1 MTDSP
6 APAPHHVRRDEILDW
21 QTYADG
27 RDAVRT
33 EVMTVKAARRIHLGE
48 HLTFLFENH
57 DTMRYQVHEILRAEQ
72 IVRETSIHEELETYN
87 GMLGGPGQLGCALLI
102 EIEDEAKRRPLLEAW
117 LGLQECLYAE
127 TAEGSRTY
135 AEFDPTQVGRGR
147 LSAVQYLSFSLES
160 GPVRLGSDFA
170 ALELTVDLT
179 EAQRAALAADLA
191 ATSS

>member
-21 QTYADG
+21 QTYADD
-27 RDAVRT
+27 RDAVRAQ
-33 EVMTVKAARRIHLGE
+33 VMPVKAVRRIHLGE

-102 EIEDEAKRRPLLEAW
+102 EIEDEAERRPLLEAW

-127 TAEGSRTY
+127 TADGSRVY

-191 ATSS
+191 ATRP

>member
-72 IVRETSIHEELETYN
+72 IVRENSIHEELETYN

>member
-1 MTDSP
+1 MTDYP

-21 QTYADG
+21 QTYADN
-27 RDAVRT
+27 RDAVRA
-33 EVMTVKAARRIHLGE
+33 EVMTVKAVRRIHLGE

-57 DTMRYQVHEILRAEQ
+57 DTMRYQVHEIMRAER

-87 GMLGGPGQLGCALLI
+87 GMLGGAGQLGCALLI
-102 EIEDEAKRRPLLEAW
+102 EIEDEAERRPLLEAW

-127 TAEGSRTY
+127 TADGSRIY

-147 LSAVQYLSFSLES
+147 LSAVQYLNFSLES

-191 ATSS
+191 ATRP

>member
-21 QTYADG
+21 QTYADD
-27 RDAVRT
+27 RDSVRA
-33 EVMTVKAARRIHLGE
+33 EVMAVKAVRRIHLGE

-57 DTMRYQVHEILRAEQ
+57 ETMRYQVHEIMRVER
-72 IVRETSIHEELETYN
+72 IVRETSIREELEIYN

-127 TAEGSRTY
+127 TADGSRTY

-147 LSAVQYLSFSLES
+147 LSAVQYLSFSLEH

-179 EAQRAALAADLA
+179 EDQRAALADDLA
-191 ATSS
+191 ATRS

>member
-72 IVRETSIHEELETYN
+72 IVRETNIHEELETYN

>member
-1 MTDSP
+1 MTDYP
-6 APAPHHVRRDEILDW
+6 TPAPHHVRRDEILDW
-21 QTYADG
+21 QTYADN
-27 RDAVRT
+27 RDAVRA
-33 EVMTVKAARRIHLGE
+33 EVMTVKAVRRIHLGE

-57 DTMRYQVHEILRAEQ
+57 DTMRYQVHEIMRAER

-87 GMLGGPGQLGCALLI
+87 GMLGGAGQLGCALLI

-127 TAEGSRTY
+127 TADGSRIY

-147 LSAVQYLSFSLES
+147 LSAVQYLNFSLES

-191 ATSS
+191 ATRP

>member
-21 QTYADG
+21 QTYADD
-27 RDAVRT
+27 RDAVRAQ
-33 EVMTVKAARRIHLGE
+33 VMPVKAVRRIHLGE

-57 DTMRYQVHEILRAEQ
+57 DTMRYQVHEIMRAER

-87 GMLGGPGQLGCALLI
+87 GMLGGAGQLGCALLI

-127 TAEGSRTY
+127 TADGSRIY

-147 LSAVQYLSFSLES
+147 LSAVQYLNFSLES

-191 ATSS
+191 ATRP

>member
-1 MTDSP
+1 MTDYP
-6 APAPHHVRRDEILDW
+6 TPAPHHVRRDEILDW
-21 QTYADG
+21 QTYADN
-27 RDAVRT
+27 RDAVRA

-57 DTMRYQVHEILRAEQ
+57 DTMRYQVHEIMRAER

-87 GMLGGPGQLGCALLI
+87 GMLGGAGQLGCALLI

-127 TAEGSRTY
+127 TADGSRIY

-147 LSAVQYLSFSLES
+147 LSAVQYLNFSLES

-191 ATSS
+191 ATRP

>member
-1 MTDSP
+1 VTDSP

-21 QTYADG
+21 QTYADD
-27 RDAVRT
+27 RDAVRA
-33 EVMTVKAARRIHLGE
+33 EVMAVKAVRRIHLGE

-57 DTMRYQVHEILRAEQ
+57 ETMRYQVHEIMRVER
-72 IVRETSIHEELETYN
+72 IVRETSIREELEIYN

-117 LGLQECLYAE
+117 LGLQERLYAE
-127 TAEGSRTY
+127 TADGSRTY

-147 LSAVQYLSFSLES
+147 LSAVQYLSFSLEH

-179 EAQRAALAADLA
+179 EDQRAALADDLA
-191 ATSS
+191 ATRS

>member
-6 APAPHHVRRDEILDW
+6 TPAPHHVRRDEILDW

-191 ATSS
+191 ATRS